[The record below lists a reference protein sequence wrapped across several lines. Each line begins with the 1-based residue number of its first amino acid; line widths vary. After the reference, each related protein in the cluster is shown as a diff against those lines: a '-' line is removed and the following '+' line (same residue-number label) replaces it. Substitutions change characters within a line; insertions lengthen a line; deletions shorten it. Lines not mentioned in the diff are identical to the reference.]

1 MAIITVTTENFEE
14 LTGGATPVLVDFWA
28 PWCGYCRR
36 LAPAV
41 DQVAEDYDGRLTV
54 GKINID
60 EQPAL
65 AERFQVETIPT
76 LMLFREGK
84 ALASVVAPESRAQV
98 TAWLKENG
106 VD

>member
-14 LTGGATPVLVDFWA
+14 LTGGAAPVLVDFWA

-76 LMLFREGK
+76 LMLFRAGQTP
-84 ALASVVAPESRAQV
+84 ATVVAPESRAQV
-98 TAWLKENG
+98 TAWLKEHG
-106 VD
+106 VE